1 MKSLLKFAVLAA
13 LLLPVSCNNKT
24 QPDEKGGGDTLP
36 PSTLTKPAQ
45 ADHACVITVPEG
57 QSPVVEVAG
66 GEFSGKLIRWI
77 NAPSGRY
84 IAEFEEVEDKATK
97 ATQIIRLTGT
107 YTYSDGVYNCTGDF
121 VGTIEY
127 DSESGELIVSPEGED
142 EVTVT
147 ATQKPTTTSGDNETN
162 ACRTWAI
169 EKIELNLDKPA
180 INHPFPDGTYKANSP
195 YDIATYLKNH
205 SVNVNPDKLKG
216 YDVTEITLYPGVNM
230 VQVSFT
236 GKDSYYGN
244 FTLSGNNL
252 KYDLKEFIKEDLFSG
267 EANCELTFTGNN
279 CLAKVSVK
287 TEKLTGSA
295 TITLAEKK

>member
-1 MKSLLKFAVLAA
+1 MKNLLKVAVLAA
-13 LLLPVSCNNKT
+13 LLLPVACNNKET
-24 QPDEKGGGDTLP
+24 KPEDKGETLP

-45 ADHACVITVPEG
+45 ADHACVITVP
-57 QSPVVEVAG
+57 QDQAPVVEV
-66 GEFSGKLIRWI
+66 GEEFVGKLIRWI

-84 IAEFEEVEDKATK
+84 IAEFEVVEDKATK
-97 ATQIIRLTGT
+97 ATTIIRLTGT
-107 YTYSDGVYNCTGDF
+107 YTYSDGVYNCSGDF
-121 VGTIEY
+121 NGTIEY
-127 DSESGELIVSPEGED
+127 DSENGELIVSPDGEED
-142 EVTVT
+142 VTIP
-147 ATQKPTTTSGDNETN
+147 ASQQPTTTSGENETN
-162 ACRTWAI
+162 ACRTWTIA
-169 EKIELNLDKPA
+169 KIDLNLDKPA

-236 GKDSYYGN
+236 GKESYYGN